1 MISDNK
7 IKVPFFVPHISKKD
21 KNLIMKSLG
30 NQSLT
35 DGPCL
40 KTFESDFRKF
50 SNSKY
55 AIGVSNATAALFLS
69 LKSLGIKKNDE
80 VIIPNITFVA
90 TGSSVFFA
98 GAKPVLSDVNL
109 TDMNISLEAIEKCIT
124 KKTKAIIPVHFAG
137 KICSIDK
144 IKKIAKE
151 KNLHLIEDCA
161 HAIGAKLRENHVGTF
176 GDTGCFSFYPTKN
189 FTTIEG
195 GMVIT
200 KKKNISD
207 YISSFRNHGINKTL
221 TERYSNKKPWEY
233 EIEEPG
239 HNYRLDEIRST
250 LGINQLK
257 RINQMNNLRR
267 NIAKYYVEE
276 LSKIKGVEVPEISKN
291 NENVY
296 HLFIVKIKKNFG
308 ISRDKVHQKLLEKGI
323 QTSVHYKPL
332 HMFKI
337 FNSSK
342 KGSLENSEK
351 LYTEILTLPLFPIMT
366 NKQQEYVVKSIKK
379 IQFS

>member
-1 MISDNK
+1 M
-7 IKVPFFVPHISKKD
+7 
-21 KNLIMKSLG
+21 
-30 NQSLT
+30 
-35 DGPCL
+35 
-40 KTFESDFRKF
+40 
-50 SNSKY
+50 
-55 AIGVSNATAALFLS
+55 
-69 LKSLGIKKNDE
+69 
-80 VIIPNITFVA
+80 A